1 MLNIKRQKWGEMGAG
16 GGGGRVEAGLFF
28 EALPL

>member
-16 GGGGRVEAGLFF
+16 GGGRVEAGLFF